1 MLSKG
6 GEEGN
11 PLPVAAREVAKETSA
26 QAPREVLTDRKIEV
40 IHKYKGF
47 QAQDFLGEF
56 LSRGGGDTAHRNTED
71 PHHLTVMEM
80 VLKKELVIDV
90 L

>member
-47 QAQDFLGEF
+47 HLRIFWVNSLAGEVE
-56 LSRGGGDTAHRNTED
+56 TQHTEIQKT
-71 PHHLTVMEM
+71 HTTSL
-80 VLKKELVIDV
+80 
-90 L
+90 